1 MEEKLPS
8 YGGQAVIEGVMMRG
22 QKAVAIAMRSPQ
34 QTIEIHTEPLSKI
47 YSSKVSKI
55 PFLRGLLSLWDALGL
70 GIRALTISANM
81 QTEDEEEELS
91 GPALYLTLV
100 ISLSI
105 GIGLFFL
112 LPAAVGQLFENY
124 LSVSVWV
131 SNLIEGLLRLILLVA
146 YIWAIGLM
154 PDIQR
159 VYAYHGA
166 EHKTINAFEASAEL
180 TPESVQKFSRLH
192 PRCGTAFLLDVVIL
206 SIILFALLGPLPMLW
221 RLISRVL
228 LLPVIAGI
236 AYEYLRWTAKNMDNP
251 IVKALVAPNL
261 ELQKLT
267 TREPSLDIIEV
278 GIEAFLA
285 MRKEETASEGDY
297 SPIT

>member
-1 MEEKLPS
+1 
-8 YGGQAVIEGVMMRG
+8 
-22 QKAVAIAMRSPQ
+22 
-34 QTIEIHTEPLSKI
+34 
-47 YSSKVSKI
+47 
-55 PFLRGLLSLWDALGL
+55 
-70 GIRALTISANM
+70 
-81 QTEDEEEELS
+81 
-91 GPALYLTLV
+91 
-100 ISLSI
+100 
-105 GIGLFFL
+105 
-112 LPAAVGQLFENY
+112 
-124 LSVSVWV
+124 
-131 SNLIEGLLRLILLVA
+131 
-146 YIWAIGLM
+146 M